1 MKREKVGAFFGGIGS
16 AFVKAGAIVTAPVMK
31 VIPGQN
37 KDFDA
42 EEEKKVEAADPY
54 ASSG

>member
-1 MKREKVGAFFGGIGS
+1 MKREKVGAFFGGIGN

-42 EEEKKVEAADPY
+42 EEEKKVETADPY
-54 ASSG
+54 APAG